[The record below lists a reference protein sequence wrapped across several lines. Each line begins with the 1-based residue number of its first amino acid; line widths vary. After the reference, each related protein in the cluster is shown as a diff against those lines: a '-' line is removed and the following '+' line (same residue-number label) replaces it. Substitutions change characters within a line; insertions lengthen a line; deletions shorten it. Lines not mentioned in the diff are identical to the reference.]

1 MHLTNS
7 YTMDKNDICAQGE
20 CCKPSSI
27 NEEKSLSEGPLRK
40 PQKPVMPQKPVPP
53 HKTPHPNSEKGPMQ
67 RKQMKTAAFA
77 RPVVKPLVMKDSW
90 GACGT
95 RKNFLRA
102 FALFL
107 LICCIGCGILF
118 GVSRMIVATGA
129 GRGSMVLLFWV
140 SIPVSF
146 LVFFKGVV
154 PYLRS
159 KVRRVHD
166 FGWTGYVSVI
176 LPLIVA
182 CLVKLVNAT
191 CGVVCDTLLYA
202 KDITSAMGGAEIAAL
217 WFLFGLTVLVLIWLN
232 YGCIVFP
239 YLQGQ
244 LADSEIKVVGIAKEK
259 SRIWMALFI
268 GAALGVM
275 SFFLACFNIFLENIL
290 SLTCGVIGLLCALWS
305 IFVCLICLFRKGNA
319 VEPTGS
325 GDCSN

>member
-1 MHLTNS
+1 M
-7 YTMDKNDICAQGE
+7 CAGGG
-20 CCKPSSI
+20 CKPLSI
-27 NEEKSLSEGPLRK
+27 NGKKVLSEGSLRK

-53 HKTPHPNSEKGPMQ
+53 HKSQHPNSERGSMQ
-67 RKQMKTAAFA
+67 RKQMKTAAFT
-77 RPVVKPLVMKDSW
+77 RPVVKPLVMKDNW
-90 GACGT
+90 GACDT
-95 RKNFLRA
+95 RKDFLRA

-107 LICCIGCGILF
+107 LICWIGGIPF
-118 GVSRMIVATGA
+118 GLSRMFVPTDANG
-129 GRGSMVLLFWV
+129 GSMVLLFWV
-140 SIPVSF
+140 SFPVSF

-176 LPLIVA
+176 LPLIVT
-182 CLVKLVNAT
+182 CLVIIVKAT
-191 CGVVCDTLLYA
+191 CSVVCVTLLYVTEL
-202 KDITSAMGGAEIAAL
+202 TSAMGGAEIAAL
-217 WFLFGLTVLVLIWLN
+217 CFLFGLTVPISIWLN

-244 LADSEIKVVGIAKEK
+244 LADPDIKVAGIIKVVGIAKEK

-275 SFFLACFNIFLENIL
+275 SFFLACFNIFLEAIL

-319 VEPTGS
+319 VELTGS

>member
-1 MHLTNS
+1 
-7 YTMDKNDICAQGE
+7 
-20 CCKPSSI
+20 
-27 NEEKSLSEGPLRK
+27 
-40 PQKPVMPQKPVPP
+40 
-53 HKTPHPNSEKGPMQ
+53 
-67 RKQMKTAAFA
+67 
-77 RPVVKPLVMKDSW
+77 MKDSW
-90 GACGT
+90 GACDT

-107 LICCIGCGILF
+107 LICCIGGGIQF
-118 GVSRMIVATGA
+118 GLSRMFVPTDANG
-129 GRGSMVLLFWV
+129 GSMVLLFWV
-140 SIPVSF
+140 SFPVAF

-182 CLVKLVNAT
+182 CLVKIVNET
-191 CGVVCDTLLYA
+191 CRVVCVTLLYA
-202 KDITSAMGGAEIAAL
+202 TELTSAMGGAEIAAL
-217 WFLFGLTVLVLIWLN
+217 WFLFGLTVPILIWLN

-244 LADSEIKVVGIAKEK
+244 LADPDIKVAGIIKVVGIAKEK

-275 SFFLACFNIFLENIL
+275 SFLLACFNIYLEIYLEIIL